1 MSEFICK
8 IFECGFI
15 THDVK
20 YFIVEK
26 PKGFEF
32 ISGQACE
39 LSINKIGLKEM
50 RRPFTI
56 ASIPDSDFL
65 EFIIKIYDTREDG
78 MTKHL
83 REIKESD
90 EFILSDVFGEINY
103 SGKGTFIAG
112 GAGITPFI
120 SIFRQLRKNN
130 LIEGNSLIFSNKT
143 SKDIILEEDLKAL
156 FGDKAIFTLTRE
168 KNPSYINERINEDF
182 LRKNI
187 KDFSQKFYICGPIR
201 FVGEIQYMLRKL
213 GVDSSNIVV
222 ET

>member
-1 MSEFICK
+1 MDNFICK
-8 IFECGFI
+8 ILECGFI
-15 THDVK
+15 THDVMH
-20 YFIVEK
+20 FIVEK
-26 PKGFEF
+26 PAGFKFE
-32 ISGQACE
+32 SGQACE
-39 LSINKIGLKEM
+39 LSINKPDLKEM
-50 RRPFTI
+50 KRPFTI

-65 EFIIKIYDTREDG
+65 EFIIKIYDGKEEG
-78 MTKHL
+78 MTMNL
-83 REIKESD
+83 REIKEGD
-90 EFILSDVFGEINY
+90 EFILSEVFGEIKY
-103 SGKGTFIAG
+103 CGKGTFIAG

-120 SIFRQLRKNN
+120 SIFRQLRKDN

-143 SKDIILEEDLKAL
+143 SKDIILEEDLKAF
-156 FGDKAIFTLTRE
+156 FGNKAIFTLTRE
-168 KNPSYINERINEDF
+168 KNLNYINERINEDF

>member
-1 MSEFICK
+1 MLNVLETGKHEPCTVYAI
-8 IFECGFI
+8 
-15 THDVK
+15 
-20 YFIVEK
+20 
-26 PKGFEF
+26 
-32 ISGQACE
+32 
-39 LSINKIGLKEM
+39 LLKV
-50 RRPFTI
+50 
-56 ASIPDSDFL
+56 
-65 EFIIKIYDTREDG
+65 G
-78 MTKHL
+78 
-83 REIKESD
+83 
-90 EFILSDVFGEINY
+90 
-103 SGKGTFIAG
+103 
-112 GAGITPFI
+112 
-120 SIFRQLRKNN
+120 RKNN